1 MIRPPV
7 LELHFMPHA
16 RPLFNAVAAQPFQIS
31 AMHNDTEPR
40 AADNALARAFTL
52 ASLLRF
58 AFPTMLMM
66 VFNGLYTIVDV
77 IFVARFVNAD
87 ALSSINI
94 VNPAMG
100 VLWGLGAMLG
110 TGGSALIA
118 RKMGAN
124 DNRGAQRNFSLLVLI
139 SMLIGLALASLGLFF
154 LEPIIRALDAN
165 DILAPYSRAYLGILL
180 LFAPACLL
188 QVLFAEFF
196 VTAGRPTLGMSL
208 IVGAG
213 LANICLDYVFMAFL
227 GMGVGGAALATGLGF
242 LIPTLG
248 GLLFFF
254 RSKGPLRFTWP
265 QMGAREFFGMCFN
278 GSSEMIAQLSLS
290 VTTFLFNITML
301 RLAGEAGLAALTIII
316 YSDYF
321 LVTLFLGFSMGVAP
335 VISYNYGSR
344 NDTQQR
350 RIFRACL
357 VFIGAASVLI
367 FLLALLFAPVVIGV
381 FAPPGSTVY
390 ALAEQG
396 FKIFVFSFLF
406 NGYGIFASAL
416 FTALSNGKVSALL
429 AFLRTFVLIG
439 CFLLILPKFFG
450 LTGVWLAVPLAEA
463 GAALTAAFFVWR
475 RRKAYHYL

>member
-1 MIRPPV
+1 
-7 LELHFMPHA
+7 
-16 RPLFNAVAAQPFQIS
+16 
-31 AMHNDTEPR
+31 MHNDSEPR
-40 AADNALARAFTL
+40 AADNALARAFNL
-52 ASLLRF
+52 GSLLRF

-77 IFVARFVNAD
+77 IFVARFVNAE

-118 RKMGAN
+118 RKMGAD
-124 DNRGAQRNFSLLVLI
+124 DNSGARRNFSLLVLVSI
-139 SMLIGLALASLGLFF
+139 LIGLALSGCGLFF
-154 LEPIIRALDAN
+154 LDAIIRALGATDV
-165 DILAPYSRAYLGILL
+165 LAPYSRAYLGILL
-180 LFAPACLL
+180 IFAPACLL

-196 VTAGRPTLGMSL
+196 VAAGRPTLGMGL
-208 IVGAG
+208 VVGAG
-213 LANICLDYVFMAFL
+213 LANILLDYIFMAFL

-254 RSKGPLRFTWP
+254 YNHGPLRFTRP
-265 QMGAREFFGMCFN
+265 RMRMREFFGMCFN

-290 VTTFLFNITML
+290 VIIFLFNITML
-301 RLAGEAGLAALTIII
+301 RLAGAAGLAALTIII

-344 NDTQQR
+344 NDAQQR
-350 RIFRACL
+350 CIFRSCL
-357 VFIGAASVLI
+357 LFISAASILI
-367 FLLALLFAPVVIGV
+367 FLLALVFAPAVIGV
-381 FAPPGSTVY
+381 FAPPGSTVF

-406 NGYGIFASAL
+406 CGYGIFASAL

-439 CFLLILPKFFG
+439 FFLLVLPKFFG

-463 GAALTAAFFVWR
+463 GAALIAAFFVWR

>member
-1 MIRPPV
+1 
-7 LELHFMPHA
+7 
-16 RPLFNAVAAQPFQIS
+16 
-31 AMHNDTEPR
+31 MHDTEPR
-40 AADNALARAFTL
+40 KADNALARAFTL

-94 VNPAMG
+94 VTPAMG
-100 VLWGLGAMLG
+100 LLWGLGAMLG

-118 RKMGAN
+118 RKMGGN
-124 DNRGAQRNFSLLVLI
+124 DNSGARRNFSLLVLI
-139 SMLIGLALASLGLFF
+139 SVLIGLALSGLGLFF
-154 LEPIIRALDAN
+154 LERIIRVLGAN
-165 DILAPYSRAYLGILL
+165 DLLAPYCRAYLGMLL
-180 LFAPACLL
+180 IFAPACLL

-196 VTAGRPTLGMSL
+196 VTAGRPTLGMGL
-208 IVGAG
+208 IIGAG
-213 LANICLDYVFMAFL
+213 LANMLLDYIFLAFL

-254 RSKGPLRFTWP
+254 YNKGPLRFTRP
-265 QMGAREFFGMCFN
+265 QMRAREFFGMCFN
-278 GSSEMIAQLSLS
+278 GSSEMVAQLSLS
-290 VTTFLFNITML
+290 VIIFLFNITML
-301 RLAGEAGLAALTIII
+301 RLAGEAGVAALTIII
-316 YSDYF
+316 YSEYF

-344 NDTQQR
+344 NDAQQR

-357 VFIGAASVLI
+357 LFISAASILI
-367 FLLALLFAPVVIGV
+367 FLIALLFAPALIGV
-381 FAPPGSTVY
+381 FAAPGSTVF

-396 FKIFVFSFLF
+396 FKIFVFNFLF
-406 NGYGIFASAL
+406 CGYGIFASAL

-439 CFLLILPKFFG
+439 LFLLALPEFFG
-450 LTGVWLAVPLAEA
+450 LTGVWLATPLAEA
-463 GAALTAAFFVWR
+463 GAALIAAFFVWR